1 MIEVKTSLY
10 KFTHDREPQGFGQWA
25 FAIGSYPEPFIPGR
39 AIQYSAAVTW
49 PSRRRWDVGARF
61 VVVLS

>member
-25 FAIGSYPEPFIPGR
+25 FAIGSYPEPFMRGAPFN
-39 AIQYSAAVTW
+39 T
-49 PSRRRWDVGARF
+49 RRR
-61 VVVLS
+61 